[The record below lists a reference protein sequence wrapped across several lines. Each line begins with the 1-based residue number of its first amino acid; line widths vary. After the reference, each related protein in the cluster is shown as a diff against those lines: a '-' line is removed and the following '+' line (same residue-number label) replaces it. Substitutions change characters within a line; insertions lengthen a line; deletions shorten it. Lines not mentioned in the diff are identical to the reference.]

1 MLHPRGNRARC
12 LAVAGSED
20 RAAGAGDNLSRLAV
34 KRMKEK
40 AMAGWPSSSEKEGA
54 SACLCSEVGPGG
66 VRKIQ
71 MQNEINQENEIPP
84 PSTEEEEMESRASVE
99 K

>member
-40 AMAGWPSSSEKEGA
+40 AMAGGRCRRMAFFFQEGR
-54 SACLCSEVGPGG
+54 GF
-66 VRKIQ
+66 
-71 MQNEINQENEIPP
+71 
-84 PSTEEEEMESRASVE
+84 SVLVQ
-99 K
+99 